1 MKYELH
7 QLEEMV
13 AGDSTSPRPEQE
25 VIRIKQVFTEM
36 ALSRKKHNILR
47 RYYRFHRD
55 GLDGLNRLL
64 ETTPRTQRKRLMLTH
79 TSSLAAWMDQHL
91 AQFLSTSTDLDPD
104 DFEDDDIDAKKLI
117 TSFTL
122 QELGVLLRLYIEAG
136 VLRVRNQKAMSR
148 FMSRYIVIRTRK
160 VPATFSADHLY
171 NAIHS
176 PAPAAMNSLQATL
189 NEMLTQLNK
198 LRLEARRKEK
208 GKK

>member
-13 AGDSTSPRPEQE
+13 AGDSTTRPEQE
-25 VIRIKQVFTEM
+25 VARIKQVFTEM

-47 RYYRFHRD
+47 RYFRFHRD
-55 GLDGLNRLL
+55 GLDGLNKSL
-64 ETTPRTQRKRLMLTH
+64 ETTPRTQRKRLMLTL
-79 TSSLAAWMDQHL
+79 TSGFAAWMDEHL
-91 AQFLSTSTDLDPD
+91 AQFLSASWEEDVDPD
-104 DFEDDDIDAKKLI
+104 DEDIDAKKLI

-148 FMSRYIVIRTRK
+148 FMSRYIVIRTKK
-160 VPATFSADHLY
+160 VPAGFSADHLY

-176 PAPAAMNSLQATL
+176 PAPAAMDSIQATL

>member
-13 AGDSTSPRPEQE
+13 AGTSTTRLVQE
-25 VIRIKQVFTEM
+25 VTRIREVFTEM

-47 RYYRFHRD
+47 RYFRFHRE
-55 GLDGLNRLL
+55 GLEGLN
-64 ETTPRTQRKRLMLTH
+64 TTLQTTTGTQRKKLMLTH
-79 TSSLAAWMDQHL
+79 TSGLAVWMDQHL
-91 AQFLSTSTDLDPD
+91 AQYLSDSPEEEIDHDDP
-104 DFEDDDIDAKKLI
+104 DIDAKKLI

-136 VLRVRNQKAMSR
+136 VVRARNLKAMSR
-148 FMSRYIVIRTRK
+148 FMSRYVVIRTKK

-176 PAPAAMNSLQATL
+176 PATPAMNSIQATL
-189 NEMLTQLNK
+189 NEMLNHLNK
-198 LRLEARRKEK
+198 LRLVARQKEK

>member
-1 MKYELH
+1 MNYELH

-13 AGDSTSPRPEQE
+13 AGDSTTRPEQE
-25 VIRIKQVFTEM
+25 VVRIKQVFTEM

-47 RYYRFHRD
+47 RYFRFHRD
-55 GLDGLNRLL
+55 GLDGLNKSL
-64 ETTPRTQRKRLMLTH
+64 ETTPRTQRKRLMLTL
-79 TSSLAAWMDQHL
+79 TGGLAAWMDQHL
-91 AQFLSTSTDLDPD
+91 AQFLSASWEEDVDPD
-104 DFEDDDIDAKKLI
+104 DEDIDAKRLI

-148 FMSRYIVIRTRK
+148 FMSRYIVIRTKK
-160 VPATFSADHLY
+160 VPSGFSADHLY

-176 PAPAAMNSLQATL
+176 PAPAAMNSIQATL

>member
-13 AGDSTSPRPEQE
+13 ADDPSTRPEQE
-25 VIRIKQVFTEM
+25 VARIKQVFTEM

-47 RYYRFHRD
+47 RYFRFHRD
-55 GLDGLNRLL
+55 GLDGLNKSL

-79 TSSLAAWMDQHL
+79 TSGFAAWMDQHL
-91 AQFLSTSTDLDPD
+91 AQFLSASWEEDVDPD
-104 DFEDDDIDAKKLI
+104 DEDIDAKRLI

-148 FMSRYIVIRTRK
+148 FMSRYIVIRTKK
-160 VPATFSADHLY
+160 VPSGFSADHLY

-176 PAPAAMNSLQATL
+176 PAPAAMNSIQAKL

>member
-13 AGDSTSPRPEQE
+13 AGDSTTRPEQE
-25 VIRIKQVFTEM
+25 VARIKQVFTEM

-47 RYYRFHRD
+47 RYFRFHRD
-55 GLDGLNRLL
+55 GLDGLNKSL
-64 ETTPRTQRKRLMLTH
+64 ETTPRTQRKRLMLTL
-79 TSSLAAWMDQHL
+79 TGGFAAWMDQHL
-91 AQFLSTSTDLDPD
+91 AQFLSSSWEEDVDPD
-104 DFEDDDIDAKKLI
+104 DEDIDAKRLI

-148 FMSRYIVIRTRK
+148 FMSRYIVIRTKK
-160 VPATFSADHLY
+160 VPAGFSADHLY

-176 PAPAAMNSLQATL
+176 PAPAAMDSIQATL

>member
-13 AGDSTSPRPEQE
+13 AGDSTSRPEQE

-55 GLDGLNRLL
+55 GLVAINTLL
-64 ETTPRTQRKRLMLTH
+64 ETTPRTQRKKLLLTH
-79 TSSLAAWMDQHL
+79 TSSLADWMDQHL
-91 AQFLSTSTDLDPD
+91 AQFLSAATDIDPD
-104 DFEDDDIDAKKLI
+104 DFDEEDIDAKKLI

-122 QELGVLLRLYIEAG
+122 QELGVLLRLYIEVG
-136 VLRVRNQKAMSR
+136 VLRIRNQKAMSR
-148 FMSRYIVIRTRK
+148 FMSRYIVIRTKK
-160 VPATFSADHLY
+160 VPAAFSADHLY

-176 PAPAAMNSLQATL
+176 PAPAAMNSIQATL

>member
-1 MKYELH
+1 
-7 QLEEMV
+7 
-13 AGDSTSPRPEQE
+13 
-25 VIRIKQVFTEM
+25 M

-47 RYYRFHRD
+47 RYFRFHRD
-55 GLDGLNRLL
+55 GLEVLI
-64 ETTPRTQRKRLMLTH
+64 ETLQTTARTSRKRLMLTL
-79 TSSLAAWMDQHL
+79 TGGLTAWMDQHL
-91 AQFLSTSTDLDPD
+91 AQYLSVAETDPD
-104 DFEDDDIDAKKLI
+104 DPEDPDIDARKLI

-136 VLRVRNQKAMSR
+136 VLRIRNQKAMSR
-148 FMSRYIVIRTRK
+148 FMSRYIVIRTKK
-160 VPATFSADHLY
+160 VPSAFSADHLY

-176 PAPAAMNSLQATL
+176 PALPAMDSIQTKL

>member
-13 AGDSTSPRPEQE
+13 AGTSTTRLEQE
-25 VIRIKQVFTEM
+25 VSRIKEVFTEM

-47 RYYRFHRD
+47 RYFRFHRD
-55 GLDGLNRLL
+55 GLEGLNAILQ
-64 ETTPRTQRKRLMLTH
+64 TSTRTQRKKLMLTH
-79 TSSLAAWMDQHL
+79 TSGLADWMDKHL
-91 AQFLSTSTDLDPD
+91 AQYLSMSWEQDIDPD
-104 DFEDDDIDAKKLI
+104 DPDIDAQKLI

-122 QELGVLLRLYIEAG
+122 QELGVLLRLQLEAG
-136 VLRVRNQKAMSR
+136 VIRARNLKAMSR
-148 FMSRYIVIRTRK
+148 FMSRYIVIRTKK
-160 VPATFSADHLY
+160 VPAGFSADHLY

-176 PAPAAMNSLQATL
+176 PTSPAMNSIQATL

-198 LRLEARRKEK
+198 LRLTARRNEK

>member
-13 AGDSTSPRPEQE
+13 ADDPSTRPEQE
-25 VIRIKQVFTEM
+25 VARIKQVFTEM

-47 RYYRFHRD
+47 RYFRFHRD
-55 GLDGLNRLL
+55 GLDGLNKSL

-79 TSSLAAWMDQHL
+79 TSGFAAWMDQHL
-91 AQFLSTSTDLDPD
+91 AQFLSASWEEDVDPD
-104 DFEDDDIDAKKLI
+104 DEDIDAKRLI

-148 FMSRYIVIRTRK
+148 FMSRYIVIRTKK
-160 VPATFSADHLY
+160 VPSGFSADHLY

-176 PAPAAMNSLQATL
+176 PAPVAMNRIQATL

>member
-13 AGDSTSPRPEQE
+13 AGDSTTRPEQE
-25 VIRIKQVFTEM
+25 VVRIKQVFTEM

-47 RYYRFHRD
+47 RYFRFHRD
-55 GLDGLNRLL
+55 GLDGLNKSL
-64 ETTPRTQRKRLMLTH
+64 ETPPRTQRKRLMLTH
-79 TSSLAAWMDQHL
+79 TGGLAAWMDQHL
-91 AQFLSTSTDLDPD
+91 AQFLSASWEEDIDPD
-104 DFEDDDIDAKKLI
+104 DEDIDAKKLI

-122 QELGVLLRLYIEAG
+122 QELGVLLRLYIKAG

-148 FMSRYIVIRTRK
+148 FMSRYIVIRTKK
-160 VPATFSADHLY
+160 VPSGFSADHLY

-176 PAPAAMNSLQATL
+176 PAPAAMNSIQAKL

>member
-13 AGDSTSPRPEQE
+13 AGETSSRPEQE
-25 VIRIKQVFTEM
+25 VVRIKQVFTEM

-47 RYYRFHRD
+47 RYFRFHRD
-55 GLDGLNRLL
+55 GLVGLNTSL
-64 ETTPRTQRKRLMLTH
+64 ETTPRTQRKRLMLIH
-79 TSSLAAWMDQHL
+79 ISNLVAWMDQHL
-91 AQFLSTSTDLDPD
+91 AQFLSATSDIDPEELDD
-104 DFEDDDIDAKKLI
+104 EDIDAKKLI

-136 VLRVRNQKAMSR
+136 VIRIRNQKAMSR
-148 FMSRYIVIRTRK
+148 FMSRYIVIRTKK
-160 VPATFSADHLY
+160 VPAAFSADHLY

-176 PAPAAMNSLQATL
+176 PAPAAMNNIQATL

>member
-1 MKYELH
+1 
-7 QLEEMV
+7 
-13 AGDSTSPRPEQE
+13 
-25 VIRIKQVFTEM
+25 M

-47 RYYRFHRD
+47 RYFRFHRD
-55 GLDGLNRLL
+55 GLDGLNKSL

-79 TSSLAAWMDQHL
+79 TSSFAAWMDQHL
-91 AQFLSTSTDLDPD
+91 AQFLSSSWEEDVDPD
-104 DFEDDDIDAKKLI
+104 DEDIDAKRLI

-148 FMSRYIVIRTRK
+148 FMSRYIVIRTKK
-160 VPATFSADHLY
+160 VPAGFSADHLY

-176 PAPAAMNSLQATL
+176 PAPGAMNSLQATL

>member
-13 AGDSTSPRPEQE
+13 AGDSFARTEQE
-25 VIRIKQVFTEM
+25 VDRIKEVFTEM

-47 RYYRFHRD
+47 RYFRFHRD
-55 GLDGLNRLL
+55 GLDGLNKSL

-79 TSSLAAWMDQHL
+79 TGGLAAWMDQHL
-91 AQFLSTSTDLDPD
+91 AQFLSASWEEDIDPD
-104 DFEDDDIDAKKLI
+104 DEDIDAKKLI

-122 QELGVLLRLYIEAG
+122 QELGVLLRLYIKAG

-148 FMSRYIVIRTRK
+148 FMSRYIVIRTKK
-160 VPATFSADHLY
+160 VPSGFSADHLY

-176 PAPAAMNSLQATL
+176 PAPAAMNSIQAKL

>member
-13 AGDSTSPRPEQE
+13 AGDLTTRPEQE
-25 VIRIKQVFTEM
+25 VARIKQVFTEM

-47 RYYRFHRD
+47 RYFRFHRD
-55 GLDGLNRLL
+55 GLDGLNKSL

-79 TSSLAAWMDQHL
+79 TSSLAVWMDQHL
-91 AQFLSTSTDLDPD
+91 AQFLSASWEEDVDPD
-104 DFEDDDIDAKKLI
+104 DEDIDAKKII
-117 TSFTL
+117 TSFSL
-122 QELGVLLRLYIEAG
+122 QELGVLLRLYIETG

-148 FMSRYIVIRTRK
+148 FMSRYIVIRTKK
-160 VPATFSADHLY
+160 VPSGFSADHLY

-176 PAPAAMNSLQATL
+176 PAPAAMNSIQATL

>member
-1 MKYELH
+1 MKYELL
-7 QLEEMV
+7 QLEEMA
-13 AGDSTSPRPEQE
+13 AGDSTVRPEQE
-25 VIRIKQVFTEM
+25 VVRIKQVFTEM

-47 RYYRFHRD
+47 RYFRFHRE
-55 GLDGLNRLL
+55 GLDGLTTLL
-64 ETTPRTQRKRLMLTH
+64 ETTPRTQKRRLMLAT
-79 TSSLAAWMDQHL
+79 TSGLAAWMDQHL
-91 AQFLSTSTDLDPD
+91 AQFLSASADIDPD
-104 DFEDDDIDAKKLI
+104 DNDDEDIDAKKLI

-148 FMSRYIVIRTRK
+148 FMSRYIVIRTK
-160 VPATFSADHLY
+160 KIPAAFSADHLY

-176 PAPAAMNSLQATL
+176 PAPAAMNNIQAIL

>member
-13 AGDSTSPRPEQE
+13 AGDSTSRPEQE

-55 GLDGLNRLL
+55 GLVAINNLL
-64 ETTPRTQRKRLMLTH
+64 DTTPRTHRKKLLLTH
-79 TSSLAAWMDQHL
+79 TSSLADWMDQHL
-91 AQFLSTSTDLDPD
+91 AQFLSAATDIDPD
-104 DFEDDDIDAKKLI
+104 DFDEEDIDAKKLI

-122 QELGVLLRLYIEAG
+122 QELGVLLRLYIEVG
-136 VLRVRNQKAMSR
+136 VLRIRNQKAMSR
-148 FMSRYIVIRTRK
+148 FMSRYIVIRTKK
-160 VPATFSADHLY
+160 VPAAFSADHLY

-176 PAPAAMNSLQATL
+176 PAPAAMNSIQATL

>member
-13 AGDSTSPRPEQE
+13 ADDSFTRPEQE
-25 VIRIKQVFTEM
+25 VDRIKEVFTEM

-47 RYYRFHRD
+47 RYFRFHRD
-55 GLDGLNRLL
+55 GLDGLNKSL

-79 TSSLAAWMDQHL
+79 TSGFAAWMDQHL
-91 AQFLSTSTDLDPD
+91 AQFLSASWEEDVDPD
-104 DFEDDDIDAKKLI
+104 DEDIDAKRLI

-148 FMSRYIVIRTRK
+148 FMSRYIVIRTKK
-160 VPATFSADHLY
+160 VPSGFSADHLY

-176 PAPAAMNSLQATL
+176 PAPAAMNSIQAKL

>member
-13 AGDSTSPRPEQE
+13 AGDTTSRPEQE
-25 VIRIKQVFTEM
+25 VARIKQVFTEM

-47 RYYRFHRD
+47 RYFRFHRD
-55 GLDGLNRLL
+55 GLDGLNASL
-64 ETTPRTQRKRLMLTH
+64 EATPRTQRKRLMLPH
-79 TSSLAAWMDQHL
+79 TSGLVVWMDQHL
-91 AQFLSTSTDLDPD
+91 AQFLTNPDIDPEDLDD
-104 DFEDDDIDAKKLI
+104 EDIDAKKLI

-148 FMSRYIVIRTRK
+148 FMSRYIVIRTKK
-160 VPATFSADHLY
+160 VPAAFSADHLY

>member
-13 AGDSTSPRPEQE
+13 AGDPSTRPEQE
-25 VIRIKQVFTEM
+25 VARIKQVFTEM

-55 GLDGLNRLL
+55 GLDGLNKSL

-79 TSSLAAWMDQHL
+79 TSGFAAWMDQHL
-91 AQFLSTSTDLDPD
+91 AQFLSASWEEDVDPD
-104 DFEDDDIDAKKLI
+104 DEDIDAKRLI

-148 FMSRYIVIRTRK
+148 FMSRYIVIRTKK
-160 VPATFSADHLY
+160 VPAGFSADHLY

-176 PAPAAMNSLQATL
+176 PAPAAMDSIQATL

>member
-13 AGDSTSPRPEQE
+13 AGDSFARTEQE
-25 VIRIKQVFTEM
+25 VDRIKEVFTEM

-47 RYYRFHRD
+47 RYFRFHRD
-55 GLDGLNRLL
+55 GLDGLNKSL
-64 ETTPRTQRKRLMLTH
+64 ETPPRTQRKRLMLTH
-79 TSSLAAWMDQHL
+79 TGGLAAWMDQHL
-91 AQFLSTSTDLDPD
+91 AQFLSASWEEDIDPD
-104 DFEDDDIDAKKLI
+104 DEDIDAKKLI

-122 QELGVLLRLYIEAG
+122 QELGVLLRLYIKAG

-148 FMSRYIVIRTRK
+148 FMSRYIVIRTKK
-160 VPATFSADHLY
+160 VPSGFSADHLY

-176 PAPAAMNSLQATL
+176 PAPAAMNSIQAKL

>member
-13 AGDSTSPRPEQE
+13 AGETTPRPEQE
-25 VIRIKQVFTEM
+25 VVRIKQVFTEM

-47 RYYRFHRD
+47 RYFRFHRD
-55 GLDGLNRLL
+55 GLEGLNTSL

-91 AQFLSTSTDLDPD
+91 AQFLSTIPDMDPEESD
-104 DFEDDDIDAKKLI
+104 DEDIDAKKLI

-148 FMSRYIVIRTRK
+148 FMSRYIVIRTKK
-160 VPATFSADHLY
+160 VPSAFSADHVG
-171 NAIHS
+171 NI
-176 PAPAAMNSLQATL
+176 
-189 NEMLTQLNK
+189 
-198 LRLEARRKEK
+198 
-208 GKK
+208 